1 MFSDL
6 ITSRIGRRAFLA
18 SSLGVALVLMSTSC
32 SRPQDTSPKAAR
44 IGLVYIGPHELINQI
59 VSGFKDGVAQS
70 MGNRPYEIVE
80 RHANGDKTQVSS
92 TVNAAI
98 SSHLDVIATITTPVS
113 QVALKNAPPTLPLVF
128 VGVTDP
134 VGAGLVKSLE
144 RPELSTGVSDL
155 APLSAMLSF
164 IKEVTPQVK
173 RIGFPFSPEEQPAV
187 YSRQTVEKLAPG
199 LGLIID
205 ARPITSNDELAT
217 VVRELARSNDAIL
230 VGADNGMFEAAPTI
244 SKIALDNHK
253 PFFAADSSSVKAGA
267 AAGVT
272 IDYKQVGLEG
282 GKLAVRALRGERV
295 GTIPVSLMTNGV
307 LELNRGT
314 ITKLGLHFEE
324 GVWKRAKTIYE

>member
-1 MFSDL
+1 
-6 ITSRIGRRAFLA
+6 
-18 SSLGVALVLMSTSC
+18 LGIALVFMNASC
-32 SRPQDTSPKAAR
+32 SRPRDNAPKAAR
-44 IGLVYIGPHELINQI
+44 IGLIYIGPHELINQI
-59 VSGFKDGVAQS
+59 VGGFKDGVAQS
-70 MGNRPYEIVE
+70 MGSRPYEIVE
-80 RHANGDKTQVSS
+80 RHANGDKTQVST

-98 SSHLDVIATITTPVS
+98 ASRLDVIATITTPVS
-113 QVALKNAPPTLPLVF
+113 QVALKNAPATLPVVF

-134 VGAGLVKSLE
+134 VGAGLAKSME

-155 APLSAMLSF
+155 APLAAMLAL

-199 LGLIID
+199 LGLTID
-205 ARPITSNDELAT
+205 ARPVTSNDELAT
-217 VVRELARSNDAIL
+217 VVRELARSNDALL

-282 GKLAVRALRGERV
+282 GKLAVRVLSGERA
-295 GTIPVSLMTNGV
+295 GSIPVTLMTNGV
-307 LELNRGT
+307 IELNRST
-314 ITKLGLHFEE
+314 IKKLGLPFGED
-324 GVWKRAKTIYE
+324 VWKRAKTVYE